1 MIGSCFD
8 NSQWFGLVTTRNMRH
23 SGQIHW
29 IVPLYDMDGI
39 WIKFYQYELY
49 DEFKPGILP
58 RVGIISM
65 IEIESGLISFG
76 CVLDEF
82 SSVTP

>member
-8 NSQWFGLVTTRNMRH
+8 NSQWFGSVTTRYIKH

-29 IVPLYDMDGI
+29 IVPSCDMDGI

-58 RVGIISM
+58 RVGILSM

-76 CVLDEF
+76 SILGEF
-82 SSVTP
+82 SGVTP

>member
-1 MIGSCFD
+1 
-8 NSQWFGLVTTRNMRH
+8 MRH

-29 IVPLYDMDGI
+29 MVPLCDIGLI

-58 RVGIISM
+58 RVGILSM

-76 CVLDEF
+76 YVLGEF
-82 SSVTP
+82 GSVTP

>member
-1 MIGSCFD
+1 
-8 NSQWFGLVTTRNMRH
+8 MRH
-23 SGQIHW
+23 SSQIHW

-58 RVGIISM
+58 RVGIISI

-76 CVLDEF
+76 YVLGEF